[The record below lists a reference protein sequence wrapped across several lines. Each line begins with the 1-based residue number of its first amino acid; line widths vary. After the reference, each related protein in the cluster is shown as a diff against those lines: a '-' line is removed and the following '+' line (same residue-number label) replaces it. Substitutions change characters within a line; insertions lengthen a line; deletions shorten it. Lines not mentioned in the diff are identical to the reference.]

1 MCEIAGNCG
10 GENPFLAGPQGH
22 HVAHRD
28 EGAASCHGHWGFTFC
43 GLCWGGLG
51 GSQPL
56 FPLPLLHF
64 NCGGGRKGTSPGMLV
79 YPDRGLLW
87 TLLQM
92 QVWGGSGWGNGPG
105 PLLLP
110 LSLLYKA
117 NFFGTVLTKASKACN
132 RCAPLL
138 FTSFFFFF
146 FLNKLVLTSI
156 SQCSDACLVFGSRIF
171 SADGGEAVYTQTPN
185 QRSVQEGAGH
195 GKATVPFNF
204 LLCSI

>member
-1 MCEIAGNCG
+1 
-10 GENPFLAGPQGH
+10 
-22 HVAHRD
+22 
-28 EGAASCHGHWGFTFC
+28 
-43 GLCWGGLG
+43 
-51 GSQPL
+51 
-56 FPLPLLHF
+56 
-64 NCGGGRKGTSPGMLV
+64 MLV

-146 FLNKLVLTSI
+146 LNKLVLTSI
-156 SQCSDACLVFGSRIF
+156 SQ
-171 SADGGEAVYTQTPN
+171 
-185 QRSVQEGAGH
+185 
-195 GKATVPFNF
+195 
-204 LLCSI
+204 